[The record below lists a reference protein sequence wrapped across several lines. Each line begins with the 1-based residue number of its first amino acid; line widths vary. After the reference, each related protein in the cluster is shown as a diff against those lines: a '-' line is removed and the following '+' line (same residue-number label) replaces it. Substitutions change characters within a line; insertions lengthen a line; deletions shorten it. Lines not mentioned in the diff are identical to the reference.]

1 MIGATY
7 RIENGCRSMPPK
19 DTSASPP
26 RGAIAFARRKFG
38 AKAVGSYLP
47 ALTAKS
53 FHKFGFSAVS
63 LITDWPQI
71 AGRDVARY
79 AVPERLKWPRLPE
92 TGDDEQG
99 DRTARRSG
107 ATLVLRVD
115 GANALQVQY
124 GKRQLIERINAY
136 LGYTAVTDLRIV
148 QAPLGQQPR
157 TEGATRRPRQPLT
170 SEVAGIG
177 DDKLRG
183 ALARLGAEV
192 RSGR

>member
-1 MIGATY
+1 MIGASY
-7 RIENGCRSMPPK
+7 RVENGCRPMPPK
-19 DTSASPP
+19 DTSLRPP
-26 RGAIAFARRKFG
+26 RAAIAFTRRRVDP
-38 AKAVGSYLP
+38 KAVGSYLP

-53 FHKFGFSAVS
+53 FHKFGFTAVS

-92 TGDDEQG
+92 TSNDEQG

-136 LGYTAVTDLRIV
+136 MGYTAVTDLRIV
-148 QAPLGQQPR
+148 QAPLDQRPL
-157 TEGATRRPRQPLT
+157 TKGATRRPPQPLT

-177 DDKLRG
+177 DDQLRG